1 MMPLLFEAALRS
13 TVLSVAIWLTLKALR
28 VRDAHAEKLL
38 WTVVVTA
45 SLAMPMLM
53 GAMALPLPTPPS
65 VAIPASAASA
75 RLFGD
80 FSHPAV
86 SSALLVIYGV
96 VTGILLLR
104 FAVRLHRA
112 SGLYRRARKPGAAVL
127 AGIDVRISD
136 DIPAPCTFAA
146 GILLPTAFGSWSPAA
161 RAAALAHERAHVIHR
176 DCYRLWL
183 ATVYSC
189 FFWFSPVS
197 WLLRRRLMLL
207 AEMTSDQEGLRCVA
221 DSTAYARILVQLAGG
236 ARPLNA
242 AIAMSGRAQ
251 LAERINRIMEND
263 MNGHS
268 LSIGRKLALA
278 ATSFVAAALCSGCV
292 AGPHVLSQDEDPK
305 VSWVS
310 GAPLAQ
316 FYPAQLRKK
325 GVEGFAVVKL
335 TVDAA
340 GRVAHAKVVA
350 ERPAGSGLG
359 KAAARAARTFQFDN
373 LLAEPVIK
381 TMQVKFELAH

>member
-1 MMPLLFEAALRS
+1 MPLLLEAALRS

-28 VRDAHAEKLL
+28 VRDAHVEKLL
-38 WTVVVTA
+38 WTVAVAVF
-45 SLAMPMLM
+45 LAMPVLM
-53 GAMALPLPTPPS
+53 RAMALRLPAPAA
-65 VAIPASAASA
+65 VAMPGSEASA

-80 FSHPAV
+80 VSHAAV
-86 SSALLVIYGV
+86 SATLLTVYWV

-104 FAVRLHRA
+104 FLVRLHRA
-112 SGLYRRARKPGAAVL
+112 SCLYRRARTAPTELLV
-127 AGIDVRISD
+127 GIDVRMSD
-136 DIPAPCTFAA
+136 EIAAPCTFAA
-146 GILLPTAFGSWSPAA
+146 CVLLPSAFGSWSPAA

-189 FFWFSPVS
+189 LFWFNPIS

-207 AEMTSDQEGLRCVA
+207 AEMTSDREGLRCVA
-221 DSTAYARILVQLAGG
+221 DSTAYARILVQLAAG

-242 AIAMSGRAQ
+242 AVAMSGRAQ
-251 LAERINRIMEND
+251 LSERINRIMENN
-263 MNGHS
+263 MNGHR
-268 LSIGRKLALA
+268 LGIGRKVALA
-278 ATSFVAAALCSGCV
+278 TTSLVAAALCSSCV
-292 AGPHVLSQDEDPK
+292 AGPHVLSQDEDSK

-325 GVEGFAVVKL
+325 GVQGYAVVKL
-335 TVDAA
+335 TVDAS
-340 GRVAHAKVVA
+340 GRVAHAKFVA

-359 KAAARAARTFQFDN
+359 RAAVSAARTFQFNN

-381 TMQVKFELAH
+381 TMQVKFELSH